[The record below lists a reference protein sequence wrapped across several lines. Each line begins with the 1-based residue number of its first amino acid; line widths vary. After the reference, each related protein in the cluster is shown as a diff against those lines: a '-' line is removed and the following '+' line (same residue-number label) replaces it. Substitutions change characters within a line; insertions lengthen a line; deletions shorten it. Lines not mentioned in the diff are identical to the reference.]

1 MAQLKRLFL
10 LCLLL
15 VAVGAGRPAF
25 ADNPRVQMRTNF
37 GSFVVELYPDK
48 APDTVR
54 NFLLYLRE
62 GFYDGT
68 LFHRLLPGNLLQ
80 AGGYGLDMS
89 PKEVG
94 APIENEGKNG
104 LKNLAGTVA
113 MAHGGDPHSATTQF
127 IINLADNPQF
137 DYSESPAPDW
147 GNCVFGRVVEG
158 MDTIRRMAAVPILS
172 GGDFIGDVPSRPI
185 VLEEARLLN
194 E

>member
-1 MAQLKRLFL
+1 MKWLLL
-10 LCLLL
+10 LC
-15 VAVGAGRPAF
+15 AVLAAITTGQAAAP
-25 ADNPRVQMRTNF
+25 DNPRVQMRTNL

-54 NFLLYLRE
+54 NFLLYIRE

-68 LFHRLLPGNLLQ
+68 IFHRLLPDMLVQG
-80 AGGYGLDMS
+80 GGYGPDWS

-94 APIENEGKNG
+94 LSIQNEGDNG
-104 LKNLAGTVA
+104 LKNLQGTIA
-113 MAHGGDPHSATTQF
+113 MVHDRDPHSATTQF
-127 IINLADNPQF
+127 VINLADNPQF

-172 GGDFIGDVPSRPI
+172 GGDFIGDVPSKPI
-185 VLEEARLLN
+185 VLEEARLLT

>member
-1 MAQLKRLFL
+1 MKWLLL
-10 LCLLL
+10 LC
-15 VAVGAGRPAF
+15 AVLAAITTGQAAAP
-25 ADNPRVQMRTNF
+25 DNPRVQMRTNL

-54 NFLLYLRE
+54 NFLLYVRE

-68 LFHRLLPGNLLQ
+68 IFHRLLPDMLVQG
-80 AGGYGLDMS
+80 GGYGPDMT

-94 APIENEGKNG
+94 LNIQNESDNG
-104 LKNLAGTVA
+104 LKNLRGTIA
-113 MAHGGDPHSATTQF
+113 MAHGADPHSATTQF

-137 DYSESPAPDW
+137 DYSGSPAPDW
-147 GNCVFGRVVEG
+147 GNCMFGRVVEG

-172 GGDFIGDVPSRPI
+172 GDDFIGDVPSKPI
-185 VLEEARLLN
+185 VLEEARLPT